1 MTPARPL
8 AIVQGMFKKSK
19 TSRLL
24 EIRSDGRA
32 AMLLGRLFL
41 VELGRWTFESVDV
54 RRRLSRRQQAVGL
67 GALAAVG
74 LTTAGLVARR
84 SGGGSDAPSPVT

>member
-1 MTPARPL
+1 
-8 AIVQGMFKKSK
+8 MFKKSK
-19 TSRLL
+19 TSRLR

-32 AMLLGRLFL
+32 AALLGRLFV
-41 VELGRWTFESVDV
+41 VELARWTFESVDV
-54 RRRLSRRQQAVGL
+54 RRRLSRRQQQAVGL

>member
-1 MTPARPL
+1 
-8 AIVQGMFKKSK
+8 MFKKSK
-19 TSRLL
+19 TSRLR
-24 EIRSDGRA
+24 EIRSDGRV

-54 RRRLSRRQQAVGL
+54 RRRLSRRQQQAVGL

-74 LTTAGLVARR
+74 LTTAGLVAKR
-84 SGGGSDAPSPVT
+84 SGGGPDAPSPVS

>member
-1 MTPARPL
+1 
-8 AIVQGMFKKSK
+8 MFKKSK

-54 RRRLSRRQQAVGL
+54 RRRLSRRQQQAVGL

-84 SGGGSDAPSPVT
+84 SGGGPDAPSPVT